1 MDEASISGI
10 PVMIGSHFPR
20 KLFHLTA
27 ASLIPTVY
35 YFELVDRQSTLYLAL
50 ITAAVWVTADIA
62 RIKIDSVNRVI
73 YKGWLKNFM
82 KAKEK
87 NSLTGSSY
95 VLIGSCLALLLF
107 NPPIASA
114 SIYFMSIG
122 DPSAALAGK
131 PFGKT
136 RFGKSGKTLEGSA
149 SMFLVCLI
157 IGYAITGA
165 VVMAVTG
172 AVAGAI
178 TEFFTGPLDDNL
190 SIPLVAGG
198 AMTVCQWLY

>member
-1 MDEASISGI
+1 MDEAVVTCMTVIND
-10 PVMIGSHFPR
+10 SHVPR

-27 ASLIPTVY
+27 ASMIPTVY
-35 YFELVDRQSTLYLAL
+35 YFEPIARQSTLYLTL
-50 ITAAVWVTADIA
+50 IVTAVWVTGDIA
-62 RIKIDSVNRVI
+62 RIKIDSINRLF
-73 YKGWLKNFM
+73 KTLFKNFM
-82 KAKEK
+82 KVKEE

-95 VLIGSCLALLLF
+95 VLIGSSAALLLF
-107 NPPIASA
+107 SPAISCA

-131 PFGKT
+131 TYGRV
-136 RFGKSGKTLEGSA
+136 RFNNGKSIEGSA
-149 SMFLVCLI
+149 AMFFVCLI
-157 IGYAITGA
+157 IGYAITGSA
-165 VVMAVTG
+165 IM
-172 AVAGAI
+172 AVAGAAAGAV

>member
-1 MDEASISGI
+1 MDEALNTGMS
-10 PVMIGSHFPR
+10 VTTGSHFPR

-27 ASLIPTVY
+27 ASLVPTVY
-35 YFELVDRQSTLYLAL
+35 YFELIARHWTLNLTLAV
-50 ITAAVWVTADIA
+50 TAVWVIGDIA

-73 YKGWLKNFM
+73 YKSQLKNFM
-82 KAKEK
+82 KIKEK

-95 VLIGSCLALLLF
+95 VLIGSSFALLLF

-122 DPSAALAGK
+122 DPSAALSGCA
-131 PFGKT
+131 FGKT

-149 SMFLVCLI
+149 AMFLVCLI
-157 IGYAITGA
+157 IGYAITGG